1 MKLTKE
7 QEALLKKQL
16 DKAENEER
24 IRNEIEALEQ
34 EWQLGWQSLQECEDP
49 SEGKALMTH
58 CNRVQGRIIL
68 LKKELYGL

>member
-7 QEALLKKQL
+7 QEVLLKKQL

-24 IRNEIEALEQ
+24 IKNEIEALEQ
-34 EWQLGWQSLQECEDP
+34 EWQLGWQSLNECDDP
-49 SEGKALMTH
+49 SEAKALQTH